1 MADDRAQATP
11 KTSETAA
18 VPEAQTETGNG
29 AGKIGEPDFNIGP
42 NAEYYVT
49 RPDDLFTRLRSFID
63 TSRGGVFGLT
73 GVRGAGKSVLLKK
86 IEKEFAGKHH
96 TLQIPAPVSSSEET
110 AFFAMLFQQLC
121 QSVISYINQQVFKKK
136 TDRRNRAATS

>member
-49 RPDDLFTRLRSFID
+49 RPDDLFTRLRPHGR
-63 TSRGGVFGLT
+63 T
-73 GVRGAGKSVLLKK
+73 
-86 IEKEFAGKHH
+86 
-96 TLQIPAPVSSSEET
+96 
-110 AFFAMLFQQLC
+110 
-121 QSVISYINQQVFKKK
+121 
-136 TDRRNRAATS
+136 RRR